1 MAEELTIG
9 EVAARGGV
17 ATSALRFYEAQ
28 GLIAAR
34 RTSGNQRRYD
44 RAILR
49 RVAVIQAGRAAGV
62 PLERIRAALATLP
75 ADRPPTRRDWERLS
89 RRWRDDLDRRIGT
102 LQALRNRLTTC
113 IGCGCL
119 SIDACELL
127 NPGDEAAE
135 IGPGA
140 HYLERSKTAG
150 LHELS
155 SGVRGV

>member
-1 MAEELTIG
+1 VADELTIG

-28 GLIAAR
+28 GLITAR

-49 RVAVIQAGRAAGV
+49 RIAVIQAGRAAGV
-62 PLERIRAALATLP
+62 PLERIRATLATLP
-75 ADRPPTRRDWERLS
+75 AHRTPTRRDWERFS
-89 RRWRDDLDRRIGT
+89 RRWRDDLDRRIAT
-102 LQALRNRLTTC
+102 LQALRDRLTTC

-119 SIDACELL
+119 SIDACGLL
-127 NPGDEAAE
+127 NPGDEAAQ

-140 HYLERSKTAG
+140 HYLERSSKRTPR
-150 LHELS
+150 S
-155 SGVRGV
+155 